1 MPRPRSQLAQAG
13 PATAGTGTLRPL
25 WAQHAGCLGSQ
36 NPSAAAA
43 SSGPSPGAQ
52 AWPGSLQGWPRVG
65 PVASTRCPA
74 LRHKSSHG

>member
-13 PATAGTGTLRPL
+13 PATAGTGTLHLL
-25 WAQHAGCLGSQ
+25 WAQHAGRLGSQ

-52 AWPGSLQGWPRVG
+52 A
-65 PVASTRCPA
+65 
-74 LRHKSSHG
+74 